1 MMKVDRYVIVKKASN
16 GFILSLLVENDD
28 GDEKVKGAIASDAT
42 LSVEIMALFRTKI
55 RTKKGTAEE
64 VAPA

>member
-55 RTKKGTAEE
+55 RTKKEKAGAE
-64 VAPA
+64 AAA